1 MRLINELTVYDGAK
15 DHRISLCH
23 GDLSAITADQPVDL
37 LIVSAFPNSYLP
49 LPGTLIGALHR
60 RGLSLAELARDKERD
75 LRDVSGFWV
84 SKPLGERHADLNIGR
99 IACFEPLVLGQP
111 PQVVGELFRGLF
123 PFLDEQHD
131 SVVAMPLLGAGN
143 QRWPPEAI
151 FAPLLEAA
159 YHWLKR
165 GMAIAE
171 LRIVEIQAS
180 RIDDLERQFNSFERD
195 YAQPD
200 APAAATAPSPA
211 TAPLPTAAPKRSMWR
226 FWPFA
231 RSTNDEAASP
241 PVAPDAAAPATDEQY
256 DVFLSYAEEDKEAAE
271 QLARVLREQV
281 QGVRVFD
288 YRLSIDVGQSW
299 QQEIDEAIAGCRK
312 IVALMSRD
320 YFASPECT
328 EELMIARLR
337 NKRSNFEVF
346 FPLYWKDAGEALAL
360 WLQAIT
366 YSDCR
371 EGDADRLGDV
381 TRRLAEQLR

>member
-1 MRLINELTVYDGAK
+1 MRLINEFGVYDGDK
-15 DHRISLCH
+15 DRWINLFH
-23 GDLSAITADQPVDL
+23 GDLSAITADRPVDL
-37 LIVSAFPNSYLP
+37 LVVSAFPNSYEP
-49 LPGTLIGALHR
+49 MHGTLIGALHR
-60 RGLSLAELARDKERD
+60 RGLSLGELARDKEQD
-75 LRDVSGFWV
+75 LRDVSGFWI
-84 SKPLGERHADLNIGR
+84 SKPLSERYADLNIGR

-123 PFLDEQHD
+123 PFLDQRRD

-165 GMAIAE
+165 GMPIAE

-180 RIDDLERQFNSFERD
+180 RIDDLEQQFAAFERD
-195 YAQPD
+195 KAQP
-200 APAAATAPSPA
+200 PSPVPETA
-211 TAPLPTAAPKRSMWR
+211 SPPVAAPLPTVAPKRGLWR
-226 FWPFA
+226 LWPFA
-231 RSTNDEAASP
+231 RSTGDEAASMP
-241 PVAPDAAAPATDEQY
+241 DTPCAPEPVAEERY
-256 DVFLSYAEEDKEAAE
+256 DVFLSYAEEDRKAAV
-271 QLARVLREQV
+271 QVARVLREQV
-281 QGVRVFD
+281 KGVRVFD

-299 QQEIDEAIAGCRK
+299 QQEIDEAIESCRK
-312 IVALMSRD
+312 IVALMSSD

-346 FPLYWKDAGEALAL
+346 FPLYWKDADQALAL

-371 EGDADRLGDV
+371 EGDADRLNEV